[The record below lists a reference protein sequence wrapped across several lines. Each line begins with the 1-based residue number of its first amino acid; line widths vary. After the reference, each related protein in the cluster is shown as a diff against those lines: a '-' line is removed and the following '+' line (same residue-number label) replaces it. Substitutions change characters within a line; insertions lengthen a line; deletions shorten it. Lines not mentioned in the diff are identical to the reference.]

1 MGSGSDS
8 NGWNRARGLAVK
20 TLLLIGGALLVKRLR
35 KSTTRWDHAHFVSK
49 ALTGQKVLFLLSSLF
64 SPPNVSFHFHF
75 SIVVILAAVVFKG
88 PSFQR
93 P

>member
-35 KSTTRWDHAHFVSK
+35 KSTTRWDHTHFVSK
-49 ALTGQKVLFLLSSLF
+49 ALTGQKVLLFSLF

-75 SIVVILAAVVFKG
+75 SIIVIVAAVVFKG